1 MVFASA
7 IFLFLFLP
15 ITIIGYFLIKP
26 KYRNFWLFIMSLVFY
41 AWGGLIYAIL
51 FIFSAYINF
60 LFGIWMEKNRRRKEL
75 ILSLSIVWNL
85 GILAYFK
92 YSSFILLNLQAVI
105 QIFIPSFKIN
115 IVSVPL
121 PIGISFFTFQIMTYV
136 IDLYREE
143 IKVQK
148 KFINLGL
155 YIMLFPQLI
164 AGPIVRY
171 IDIEKEIN
179 NRKVDINLID
189 EGIKRFILG
198 LGKKIF
204 IANIMGTWAD
214 TVFNTPLEKINT
226 PLAWLGIFGYTMQ
239 IFFDFSAYSDMAI
252 GLGKIFGFHFL
263 ENFNYP
269 YISRN
274 IQEFWRRWHISLSQW
289 FKDYLYIPL
298 GGNRKGEIRTYINL
312 LTVFFL
318 TGLWHGAS
326 WNFIF
331 WGIFHG
337 LFLIIERLGLKKFLE
352 KIPKIL
358 QHFYTMIIVI
368 IGWVFFRSNSFI
380 FALKYLKKLFIP
392 NFIYMESFLVELE
405 TLKLFIALCAIV
417 FSTPIVPK
425 LRNVLLNNIFKNK
438 FCYEIFRNFIYII
451 FFLLSVIFLAGSNFN
466 PFIYFHF

>member
-15 ITIIGYFLIKP
+15 ITIIGYFLKKP

-60 LFGIWMEKNRRRKEL
+60 LFGIWMEKNRRRKKL

-392 NFIYMESFLVELE
+392 NFIYMESFFVELE

>member
-60 LFGIWMEKNRRRKEL
+60 LFGIWMEKNRRRKKL

-392 NFIYMESFLVELE
+392 NFIYMESFFVELE

-466 PFIYFHF
+466 PFIYIHF

>member
-26 KYRNFWLFIMSLVFY
+26 KYKNFWLFIMSLVFY

-60 LFGIWMEKNRRRKEL
+60 LFGIWMEKDRERKKL
-75 ILSLSIVWNL
+75 ILFLSIVWNL

-92 YSSFILLNLQAVI
+92 YSSFILLNLQVII
-105 QIFIPSFKIN
+105 QIFIPNFKIN
-115 IVSVPL
+115 IVHVPL

-179 NRKVDINLID
+179 NRKVDIDLID

-214 TVFNTPLEKINT
+214 TVFNMSLEKINT

-298 GGNRKGEIRTYINL
+298 GGNRKGKIRTYINL
-312 LTVFFL
+312 LIVFFL
-318 TGLWHGAS
+318 TGLWHGSS

-337 LFLIIERLGLKKFLE
+337 VFLIIERLGLKKVLE
-352 KIPKIL
+352 KTPKIL
-358 QHFYTMIIVI
+358 QHLYTMIIVI
-368 IGWVFFRSNSFI
+368 IGWVFFRADNFI
-380 FALKYLKKLFIP
+380 FALKYLKILFIP
-392 NFIYMESFLVELE
+392 NFIHMESFLVELE
-405 TLKLFIALCAIV
+405 NLNLFIAVCAII

-425 LRNVLLNNIFKNK
+425 LKNILLNNIFKNK
-438 FCYEIFRNFIYII
+438 FYYEIFRNFIYII

>member
-7 IFLFLFLP
+7 VFLFLFLP

-26 KYRNFWLFIMSLVFY
+26 KYKNFWLFIMSFVFY
-41 AWGGLIYAIL
+41 AWGGLIYAVL

-60 LFGIWMEKNRRRKEL
+60 LFGIWMEKDRERKIE
-75 ILSLSIVWNL
+75 ILFLSIVWNL

-92 YSSFILLNLQAVI
+92 YSSFVLLNLQVII
-105 QIFIPSFKIN
+105 QIFIPNFKIN
-115 IVSVPL
+115 IVHVPL
-121 PIGISFFTFQIMTYV
+121 PIGISFFTFQIMTYI
-136 IDLYREE
+136 IDLYRKE

-179 NRKVDINLID
+179 NRKVDIDSID
-189 EGIKRFILG
+189 AGIKRFILG

-214 TVFNTPLEKINT
+214 TVFNMSLEKINT

-252 GLGKIFGFHFL
+252 GLGKVFGFHFL

-269 YISRN
+269 YISKS
-274 IQEFWRRWHISLSQW
+274 IQEFWRRWHISLSHW

-298 GGNRKGEIRTYINL
+298 GRNRKGKIKTYINL

-326 WNFIF
+326 WNFVF

-368 IGWVFFRSNSFI
+368 IGWVFFRSNSFT
-380 FALKYLKKLFIP
+380 FALKYLKKLFVP
-392 NFIYMESFLVELE
+392 NFIHMENFLVELE
-405 TLKLFIALCAIV
+405 ILKLLIAVCAVV

-425 LRNVLLNNIFKNK
+425 LKNILLNNIFKNK
-438 FCYEIFRNFIYII
+438 FYYEIFRNFVYII
-451 FFLLSVIFLAGSNFN
+451 LFLLSVIFLAGSNFN

>member
-7 IFLFLFLP
+7 VFLFLFLP

-26 KYRNFWLFIMSLVFY
+26 KYKNFWLFIMSFVFY
-41 AWGGLIYAIL
+41 AWGGLIYAVL

-60 LFGIWMEKNRRRKEL
+60 LFGIWMEKDRERKIE
-75 ILSLSIVWNL
+75 ILFLSIVWNL

-92 YSSFILLNLQAVI
+92 YSSFILLNLQVII
-105 QIFIPSFKIN
+105 QIFIPNFKIN
-115 IVSVPL
+115 IVHVPL
-121 PIGISFFTFQIMTYV
+121 PIGISFFTFQIMTYI
-136 IDLYREE
+136 IDLYRKE

-179 NRKVDINLID
+179 NRKVDIDSID
-189 EGIKRFILG
+189 AGIKRFILG

-214 TVFNTPLEKINT
+214 TVFNMSLEKINT

-252 GLGKIFGFHFL
+252 GLGKVFGFHFL

-269 YISRN
+269 YISKS
-274 IQEFWRRWHISLSQW
+274 IQEFWRRWHISLSHW

-298 GGNRKGEIRTYINL
+298 GGNRKGKIKTYINL

-326 WNFIF
+326 WNFVF

-337 LFLIIERLGLKKFLE
+337 LLLIIERLGLKKFLE

-368 IGWVFFRSNSFI
+368 IGWVFFRSNSFT
-380 FALKYLKKLFIP
+380 FALKYLKKLFVP
-392 NFIYMESFLVELE
+392 NFIHMENFLVELE
-405 TLKLFIALCAIV
+405 ILKLLIAVCAVV

-425 LRNVLLNNIFKNK
+425 LKNILLNNIFKNK
-438 FCYEIFRNFIYII
+438 FYYEIFRNFVYII
-451 FFLLSVIFLAGSNFN
+451 LFLLSVIFLAGSNFN

>member
-26 KYRNFWLFIMSLVFY
+26 KYKNFWLFIMSLIFY

-60 LFGIWMEKNRRRKEL
+60 LFGIWMEKDRERKKL
-75 ILSLSIVWNL
+75 ILFLSIVWNL

-92 YSSFILLNLQAVI
+92 YSSFILLNLQVII
-105 QIFIPSFKIN
+105 QIFIPNFKIN
-115 IVSVPL
+115 IVHVPL

-179 NRKVDINLID
+179 NRKVDIDLID

-214 TVFNTPLEKINT
+214 IVFNMSLEKINT

-298 GGNRKGEIRTYINL
+298 GGNRKGKMRTYINL
-312 LTVFFL
+312 LIVFFL
-318 TGLWHGAS
+318 TGLWHGSS

-337 LFLIIERLGLKKFLE
+337 VFLIIERLGLKKVLE
-352 KIPKIL
+352 KTPKIL
-358 QHFYTMIIVI
+358 QHLYTMIIVI
-368 IGWVFFRSNSFI
+368 IGWVFFRADSFI
-380 FALKYLKKLFIP
+380 FALKYLKILFIP
-392 NFIYMESFLVELE
+392 NFIHMESFLVELE
-405 TLKLFIALCAIV
+405 NLKLFIAVCAII

-425 LRNVLLNNIFKNK
+425 LKNILLNNIFKNK
-438 FCYEIFRNFIYII
+438 FYYEIFRNFIYII

>member
-7 IFLFLFLP
+7 VFLFLFLP

-26 KYRNFWLFIMSLVFY
+26 KYKNFWLFIMSLVFY

-60 LFGIWMEKNRRRKEL
+60 LFGIWMEKDRERKKL
-75 ILSLSIVWNL
+75 ILFLSIVWNL

-92 YSSFILLNLQAVI
+92 YSSFILLNLQMII
-105 QIFIPSFKIN
+105 QIFIPNFKIN
-115 IVSVPL
+115 IVHVPL

-179 NRKVDINLID
+179 NRKVDIDLID

-214 TVFNTPLEKINT
+214 TVFNMSLEKINT

-298 GGNRKGEIRTYINL
+298 GGNRKGKIRTYINL
-312 LTVFFL
+312 LIVFFL
-318 TGLWHGAS
+318 TGLWHGSS

-337 LFLIIERLGLKKFLE
+337 VFLIIERLGLKKVLE
-352 KIPKIL
+352 KTPKIL
-358 QHFYTMIIVI
+358 QHLYTMIIVI
-368 IGWVFFRSNSFI
+368 IGWVFFRADNFI
-380 FALKYLKKLFIP
+380 FALKYLKILFIP
-392 NFIYMESFLVELE
+392 NFIHMESFLVELE
-405 TLKLFIALCAIV
+405 NLKLFIAVCAII

-425 LRNVLLNNIFKNK
+425 LKNILLNNIFKNK
-438 FCYEIFRNFIYII
+438 FYYEIFRNFIYII

>member
-7 IFLFLFLP
+7 VFLFLFLP

-26 KYRNFWLFIMSLVFY
+26 KYKNFWLFIMSFVFY
-41 AWGGLIYAIL
+41 AWGGLIYAVL

-60 LFGIWMEKNRRRKEL
+60 LFGIWMEKDRERKIE
-75 ILSLSIVWNL
+75 ILFLSIVWNL

-92 YSSFILLNLQAVI
+92 YSSFILLNLQVII
-105 QIFIPSFKIN
+105 QIFIPNFKIN
-115 IVSVPL
+115 IVHVPL
-121 PIGISFFTFQIMTYV
+121 PIGISFFTFQIMTYI
-136 IDLYREE
+136 IDLYRKE

-179 NRKVDINLID
+179 NRKVDIDSID
-189 EGIKRFILG
+189 AGIKRFILG

-214 TVFNTPLEKINT
+214 TVFNMSLEKINT

-274 IQEFWRRWHISLSQW
+274 IQEFWRR
-289 FKDYLYIPL
+289 
-298 GGNRKGEIRTYINL
+298 
-312 LTVFFL
+312 
-318 TGLWHGAS
+318 
-326 WNFIF
+326 
-331 WGIFHG
+331 
-337 LFLIIERLGLKKFLE
+337 
-352 KIPKIL
+352 
-358 QHFYTMIIVI
+358 
-368 IGWVFFRSNSFI
+368 
-380 FALKYLKKLFIP
+380 
-392 NFIYMESFLVELE
+392 
-405 TLKLFIALCAIV
+405 
-417 FSTPIVPK
+417 
-425 LRNVLLNNIFKNK
+425 
-438 FCYEIFRNFIYII
+438 
-451 FFLLSVIFLAGSNFN
+451 
-466 PFIYFHF
+466 

>member
-7 IFLFLFLP
+7 VFLFFFLQ

-26 KYRNFWLFIMSLVFY
+26 KYKNFWLFIMSFVFY
-41 AWGGLIYAIL
+41 AWGGLIYAVL

-60 LFGIWMEKNRRRKEL
+60 LFGIWMEKDRERKIE
-75 ILSLSIVWNL
+75 ILFLSIVWNL

-92 YSSFILLNLQAVI
+92 YSSFILLNLQVII
-105 QIFIPSFKIN
+105 QIFIPNFKIN
-115 IVSVPL
+115 IVHVPL
-121 PIGISFFTFQIMTYV
+121 PIGISFFTFQIMTYI
-136 IDLYREE
+136 IDLYRKE

-179 NRKVDINLID
+179 NRKVDIDSID
-189 EGIKRFILG
+189 AGIKRFILG

-214 TVFNTPLEKINT
+214 TVFNMSLEKINT

-252 GLGKIFGFHFL
+252 GLGKVFGFHFL

-269 YISRN
+269 YISKS
-274 IQEFWRRWHISLSQW
+274 IQEFWRRWHISLSHW

-298 GGNRKGEIRTYINL
+298 GGNRKGKIKTYINL

-326 WNFIF
+326 WNFVF

-368 IGWVFFRSNSFI
+368 IGWVFFRSNSFT
-380 FALKYLKKLFIP
+380 FALKYLKKLFVP
-392 NFIYMESFLVELE
+392 NFIHMENFLVELE
-405 TLKLFIALCAIV
+405 ILKLLIAVCAVV

-425 LRNVLLNNIFKNK
+425 LKNILLNNIFKNK
-438 FCYEIFRNFIYII
+438 FYYEIFRNFVYII
-451 FFLLSVIFLAGSNFN
+451 LFLLSVIFLAGSNFN

>member
-26 KYRNFWLFIMSLVFY
+26 KYKNFWLFIMSLVFY

-60 LFGIWMEKNRRRKEL
+60 LFGIWMEKDRERKKL
-75 ILSLSIVWNL
+75 ILFLSIVWNL

-92 YSSFILLNLQAVI
+92 YSSFILLNLQVII
-105 QIFIPSFKIN
+105 QIFIPNFKIN
-115 IVSVPL
+115 IVHVPL

-179 NRKVDINLID
+179 NRKVDIDLID

-214 TVFNTPLEKINT
+214 TVFNMSLEKINT

-298 GGNRKGEIRTYINL
+298 GGNRKGKMRTYINL
-312 LTVFFL
+312 LIVFFL
-318 TGLWHGAS
+318 TGLWHGSS

-337 LFLIIERLGLKKFLE
+337 VFLIIERLGLKKFLE

-368 IGWVFFRSNSFI
+368 IGWVFFRADSFI
-380 FALKYLKKLFIP
+380 FALKYLKILFIP
-392 NFIYMESFLVELE
+392 NFIHMESFLVELE
-405 TLKLFIALCAIV
+405 NLKLFIAVCAII

-425 LRNVLLNNIFKNK
+425 LKNILLNNIFKNK
-438 FCYEIFRNFIYII
+438 FYYEIFRNFIYII